1 MIKEK
6 KWVSNITDKCL
17 RYLKKYV
24 SALKAEFSVSKRKR
38 KMFFLAFVTFA
49 TCSLCFYVYRRFYC
63 HRYFQ
68 RLGIPGPKVDN
79 FFFGNSPA
87 LWRDDRHLVINQWV
101 KEFGPVFGYYEGPSP
116 VLVIADASMAET
128 FLSKQSSQF
137 TGRYVTPFQ
146 VDAEAN
152 PDDPTCSLFMARDRH
167 WRKPRLA
174 ASGFFS
180 RRQLRETT
188 PILLEMNRKLKKHI
202 SQNGE
207 IQNLR
212 TVCQKFALQYMSL
225 TAFRVD
231 LKLDFVDGKGKGNK
245 NEFGEEI
252 FKSCDNL
259 FKNIVNSPPKILRI
273 VEAMPILADIALL
286 FVRMAIKWRPEGDR
300 NCEMPQLSDSD
311 KGLFNG
317 ASNLL
322 GFQATLIARKRMM
335 AEQRQAK
342 RDLVQILSDVTERL
356 ENGERRPFLSDRQI
370 RTNLMGML
378 MAGYETSGTAM
389 AMMLHLLAGHPECQQ
404 KLFEEELAM
413 ASDEELSDY
422 DYLMEKM
429 PYLDAAFKETLR
441 LYPLAVYLVN
451 RLGPESDQEVFG
463 LRIPSTLKKIQIDTY
478 SIHHSEGK

>member
-1 MIKEK
+1 
-6 KWVSNITDKCL
+6 
-17 RYLKKYV
+17 
-24 SALKAEFSVSKRKR
+24 
-38 KMFFLAFVTFA
+38 MFFLTFVTFS

-116 VLVIADASMAET
+116 VLVIADAEVAECM
-128 FLSKQSSQF
+128 LLKQSSQF
-137 TGRYVTPFQ
+137 SGRFVTPIQ
-146 VDAEAN
+146 VDAEMY
-152 PDDPTCSLFMARDRH
+152 PDDPTCSMFMARGNH

-174 ASGFFS
+174 ASPFFS
-180 RRQLRETT
+180 KKQLKETT
-188 PILLEMNRKLKKHI
+188 PVLMEMNKKLTTFV
-202 SQNGE
+202 NG
-207 IQNLR
+207 QRNVRNLR
-212 TVCQKFALQYMSL
+212 TICQKFALQYL
-225 TAFRVD
+225 AVTAFGFD
-231 LKLDFVDGKGKGNK
+231 LKLDFTKNDKE

-252 FKSCDNL
+252 FKSCQNM
-259 FKNIVNSPPKILRI
+259 FGNIVNSPPACMKVVDVLP
-273 VEAMPILADIALL
+273 ALSDSLKFLARFAL
-286 FVRMAIKWRPEGDR
+286 KWAPDNER
-300 NCEMPQLSDSD
+300 NIGLPKLSDSD
-311 KGLFNG
+311 KGLLNG
-317 ASNLL
+317 AINLL
-322 GFQATLIARKRMM
+322 EFQASLIARKRVVQNSQ
-335 AEQRQAK
+335 ELAK
-342 RDLVQILSDVTERL
+342 RDLVQMLSDCSERL
-356 ENGERRPFLSDRQI
+356 ENGERRLFLSDRQI

-441 LYPLAVYLVN
+441 LYPPAVYLVN
-451 RLGPESDQEVFG
+451 RLAPEADQEILGVH
-463 LRIPSTLKKIQIDTY
+463 IPSSVKKIQIDTY
-478 SIHHSEGK
+478 SIHRNQGTA